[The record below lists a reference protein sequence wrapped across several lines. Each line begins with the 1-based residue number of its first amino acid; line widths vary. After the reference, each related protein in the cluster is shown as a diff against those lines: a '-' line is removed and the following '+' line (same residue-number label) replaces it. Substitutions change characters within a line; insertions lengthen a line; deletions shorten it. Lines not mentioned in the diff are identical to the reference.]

1 MSGLNNIA
9 RRFGSIKRSEWVSAL
24 QLFGHIVEIFIIP
37 EPGGISYSKI
47 HKKKSDNSYLFAEF
61 LYFSVYFKKT

>member
-47 HKKKSDNSYLFAEF
+47 YKKKSDNSYLFAEF